1 MGQCQGSCKQ
11 RQLHSN
17 KYSPYM
23 TRKNKVDKTSAEEV
37 KKNQEKNLKA
47 VGRRKSEK
55 IKAEIRN

>member
-1 MGQCQGSCKQ
+1 
-11 RQLHSN
+11 
-17 KYSPYM
+17 M